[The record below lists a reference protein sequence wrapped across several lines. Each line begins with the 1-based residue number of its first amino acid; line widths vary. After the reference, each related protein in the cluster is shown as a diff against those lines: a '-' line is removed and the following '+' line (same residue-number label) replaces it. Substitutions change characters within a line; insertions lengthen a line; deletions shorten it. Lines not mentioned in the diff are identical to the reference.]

1 MADAKKLEVVRLDDF
16 TPREPEGPGREGDA
30 ARRFGMLLVDP
41 ASASHGGFGAVVK
54 ATNLYEETFA
64 LKRARTADLAG
75 SCTPEQ
81 LRQMLFEEYRTQL
94 AVSRLRGF
102 PDVYGYGSWDG
113 EPIILMEWVE
123 GVTLAQAA
131 PRLPRE
137 GDGVQADVVAMIGEA
152 VLEVLAGVGRLDRR
166 LVHRDISPS
175 NIMFRTSAMGLE
187 QQVAAGALDVCLID
201 FGNSTF
207 EYPQQSSFTQ
217 RVGVVRGATR
227 DYAPPEMLT
236 ADIEGVERL
245 RDDPSIDVY
254 ALCGV
259 LYELYAGH
267 APFDLAHSLG
277 GSDYRTKM
285 ATPPAPVTPRRSHDR
300 ALLEAILGGLAPYQA
315 ERPTAEALLGE
326 LRSWREGRAACD
338 TPAPVAAKP
347 RANSGVAAPRDP
359 RTSSRSRTVAASE
372 PAAAAA
378 PAAKPAIAADRP
390 VSRRAAVALAGI
402 TAVAAVGA
410 VFGAGLLSSRGGHQ
424 EDAPSAD
431 EASDDGVGVDAG
443 QDTDDNAGQA
453 ARSSLPI
460 SSFEARIA
468 AKDPDTGRW
477 GLVDSDGAWHA
488 QPKFVQVGRYMN
500 GVAPA
505 LDDATS
511 LWGFIDQDGSWAL
524 EPAFAS
530 LGRMTNGGAVAQDV
544 TSRLWGV
551 LSTRGKWAAKASC
564 IEMGEAVIGGCV
576 PARIDAAKDTW
587 GYLASDG
594 EWTNVPRSFSA
605 LGPWSKSAARGP
617 AKDPESGLWGY
628 VGAYG
633 RWVVDPV
640 YERADGIYNNRA
652 FVRMPGQDG
661 LQIVTPDGTGPIQ
674 TAYSDALP
682 FSRSA
687 CAAKDASSGL
697 WGISGVSG
705 TWTVEPQFSSA
716 GRAYELADED
726 YYPVQ
731 DASSGLWGCVSG
743 RGVWLMAPRFA
754 ALA

>member
-16 TPREPEGPGREGDA
+16 MPRDPAGPGREGDA

-137 GDGVQADVVAMIGEA
+137 GYGVQADVVAMVGEA

-207 EYPQQSSFTQ
+207 EHPQQSSFTQ

-285 ATPPAPVTPRRSHDR
+285 ATPPAPVTPRRPHDR

-326 LRSWREGRAACD
+326 LRSWREGRAASD

-347 RANSGVAAPRDP
+347 RANSGAAAPRDP
-359 RTSSRSRTVAASE
+359 RTSSRSRAVAASE
-372 PAAAAA
+372 PAAATA
-378 PAAKPAIAADRP
+378 PVAKPAAAADRP

-402 TAVAAVGA
+402 TAVAAVGV

-431 EASDDGVGVDAG
+431 DASDDGAGVDPG
-443 QDTDDNAGQA
+443 QDADDNAGQA

-488 QPKFVQVGRYMN
+488 QPQFVQVGRYMN

-530 LGRMTNGGAVAQDV
+530 LGRMSNGGRRCPGRHEPALGRSQHARQVGCQSLLHRD
-544 TSRLWGV
+544 GGGGD
-551 LSTRGKWAAKASC
+551 RGLR
-564 IEMGEAVIGGCV
+564 
-576 PARIDAAKDTW
+576 ARSHRRGQ
-587 GYLASDG
+587 GYLG
-594 EWTNVPRSFSA
+594 IPR
-605 LGPWSKSAARGP
+605 L
-617 AKDPESGLWGY
+617 
-628 VGAYG
+628 
-633 RWVVDPV
+633 
-640 YERADGIYNNRA
+640 
-652 FVRMPGQDG
+652 
-661 LQIVTPDGTGPIQ
+661 
-674 TAYSDALP
+674 
-682 FSRSA
+682 
-687 CAAKDASSGL
+687 
-697 WGISGVSG
+697 
-705 TWTVEPQFSSA
+705 
-716 GRAYELADED
+716 
-726 YYPVQ
+726 
-731 DASSGLWGCVSG
+731 G
-743 RGVWLMAPRFA
+743 RGVDERPQVLLGPR
-754 ALA
+754 ALVEVG